1 MVLPSYRFMYV
12 KDGPARY
19 LSHLDLLR
27 AFERAARR
35 AGLPLAHTQGFNPH
49 PVMAFAAPL
58 PVGVAG
64 EAEFADVELTRPVGP
79 VELSEKLNKNLPEG
93 IRVREVRP
101 LPPVYP
107 SLMSEVQKA
116 SYTIRA
122 GVERTVGQAEVD
134 AAVNALLSLPNIWV
148 ERAGKPPQKKPVDI
162 RPGIYALSGQVNNG
176 EILFKAVLRTASA
189 GNVRVDDLLAA
200 LLKYSGLSLVPPF
213 ECRRTGLYRDG
224 GGEKELL
231 WP

>member
-1 MVLPSYRFMYV
+1 MYV

-64 EAEFADVELTRPVGP
+64 EAEFADIELTQPVGP
-79 VELSEKLNKNLPEG
+79 AELAEKLNNNLPEG
-93 IRVREVRP
+93 IRVREARP

-107 SLMSEVQKA
+107 SLMSLVQKA

-122 GVERTVGQAEVD
+122 GAERPVGQAEVE
-134 AAVNALLSLPNIWV
+134 AAVGALLSLANIFV
-148 ERAGKPPQKKPVDI
+148 ERAGKKPLKKTVDI
-162 RPGIYALSGQVNNG
+162 RPGIFALSGRVNG
-176 EILFKAVLRTASA
+176 GKVVFWAVLRTASE

-200 LLKYSGLSLVPPF
+200 LVKYSGLPLVPPF

-224 GGEKELL
+224 GEEKELL
-231 WP
+231 WT